1 MQHFLAVESEGSLS
15 VYRGV
20 SPQDGN
26 KTRIWTSGIKRSR
39 SQLSTTGYYGQVSTT
54 GNLELKHMDDP
65 DNVLWTSQAGR
76 NRGAPPVGQFSVRKQ
91 ECIVVGEGVACSK

>member
-1 MQHFLAVESEGSLS
+1 MAVESEGSLS
-15 VYRGV
+15 VYRG
-20 SPQDGN
+20 SGPQDGN

-39 SQLSTTGYYGQVSTT
+39 TQLSTTGYYGHLSTT

-65 DNVLWTSQAGR
+65 DNVLWTSQVGR

-91 ECIVVGEGVACSK
+91 EYIVVCERLACSDRLRA